1 MFSGELHEKEIYLIV
16 VSLHIAGNL
25 HAHKSLLSGGFL
37 VSELQKSMESS
48 HLEWQAKNVFPPVNF
63 LTKETS
69 RRRWRIPIR
78 HIT

>member
-37 VSELQKSMESS
+37 VSELQKSME
-48 HLEWQAKNVFPPVNF
+48 
-63 LTKETS
+63 
-69 RRRWRIPIR
+69 
-78 HIT
+78 